1 LPTIRCD
8 VLVLGS
14 TLGGLVAAN
23 YIARAGLRVVL
34 LEEDTHAKR
43 PALLREPFLLSG
55 LESGGSIMRVL
66 RELALPLI
74 EQREIE
80 RMPIGLQVIL
90 PNARVDVPRGVGSLA
105 RELEAHGLAD
115 AKKVRAWLEAIDV
128 QGMKAR
134 AQLWDTPAAA
144 RKRPAAQR
152 LLHRAGA
159 DVPVEIEFPGPPAG
173 LEEFIRA
180 LLEPL
185 CAFEPATS
193 GPARALL
200 LHGTREG
207 SFQMPHSGETFLG
220 LFRRR
225 LPTLHG
231 EIRAVPGFGLVL
243 QRSDVGVALAR
254 ETLLA
259 RALVIAVPREPLREF
274 LAESTGPLPWLEP
287 SAPAL
292 ESPLRLFRSA
302 RKALPVGMAAR
313 LIRADAE
320 SPAQIHWLARTR
332 DAEDPETEWIVA
344 GGPGAS
350 QLSATDPLGSIAPFT
365 GSSIV
370 PVDPGPTP
378 RWDRDAADMHF
389 QAPETP
395 AGIRQRPPIV
405 TVGPELAPALG
416 FEGEVLCARRVAL
429 HLCERLGP
437 RRRMP

>member
-243 QRSDVGVALAR
+243 QRSDAAGAPPGVSRR
-254 ETLLA
+254 EHRVAALA
-259 RALVIAVPREPLREF
+259 RALGARAGV
-274 LAESTGPLPWLEP
+274 
-287 SAPAL
+287 APASL
-292 ESPLRLFRSA
+292 PLC
-302 RKALPVGMAAR
+302 
-313 LIRADAE
+313 AE
-320 SPAQIHWLARTR
+320 
-332 DAEDPETEWIVA
+332 
-344 GGPGAS
+344 G
-350 QLSATDPLGSIAPFT
+350 
-365 GSSIV
+365 
-370 PVDPGPTP
+370 
-378 RWDRDAADMHF
+378 
-389 QAPETP
+389 P
-395 AGIRQRPPIV
+395 AGRHGRP
-405 TVGPELAPALG
+405 
-416 FEGEVLCARRVAL
+416 FD
-429 HLCERLGP
+429 P
-437 RRRMP
+437 RRRRIPRADPLVGANPRCRRS